1 MVNVGASA
9 LIRTRKEEERAGVYL
24 QGASQTWTPFQAWRA
39 ASGRTPGNGARSAA
53 AELLLT
59 QIQHLQTARS
69 TEEWES
75 WYCCSCWKRLP
86 SAVAKAQ
93 SKTSFGLRQY
103 EWVLVILPKVNTV
116 RRALC
121 LSELSR

>member
-9 LIRTRKEEERAGVYL
+9 LIRTRKEEERAGVSL

-93 SKTSFGLRQY
+93 PKTSFGLRQY
-103 EWVLVILPKVNTV
+103 ELVV
-116 RRALC
+116 
-121 LSELSR
+121 S